1 MSTTKHISLP
11 KTFASGD
18 VNEWFKRFEIC
29 CSANDW
35 NDATKAL
42 KLPTL
47 LEGEALAV
55 WLELSEETQKSYSE
69 AKKQIIAKMAPQ
81 SFVSLDDFHKRR
93 LHPGE
98 PISVYVHELK
108 KLLDH
113 AMPTLD
119 TGARDQLLLHQF
131 LAGIPRDISKPIRAA
146 SDVKTLDQATER
158 ARLLMAVDSDAPPP
172 APVAATSDSTVC
184 SSQLQELQ
192 GQISELTEQVAMLST
207 RRSAP
212 RSTVRCHNCGGIGH
226 MRRECPTRRRVQ
238 DGRRCFNC
246 GSPSHLLRTCPVPRR
261 SNLQGNDRGTTAPGN
276 SRPYPA

>member
-69 AKKQIIAKMAPQ
+69 AKKQIIAKMVPQ

-93 LHPGE
+93 LHIGE

-158 ARLLMAVDSDAPPP
+158 AWLLMAVDSDGSSP
-172 APVAATSDSTVC
+172 APVAATSDSSGTLRHGI
-184 SSQLQELQ
+184 QFPR
-192 GQISELTEQVAMLST
+192 TFNT
-207 RRSAP
+207 R
-212 RSTVRCHNCGGIGH
+212 GH
-226 MRRECPTRRRVQ
+226 VTNVEWA
-238 DGRRCFNC
+238 GR
-246 GSPSHLLRTCPVPRR
+246 H
-261 SNLQGNDRGTTAPGN
+261 
-276 SRPYPA
+276 